1 MNPIQYRIEIEQDHI
16 PVRGNAIASGDDATD
31 KKIEDEI
38 IERLDNGDTWAWCSV
53 CVVAEAGGVEGRA
66 YLGACSYKD
75 EADFRAGGYY
85 EQMQAEAKDD
95 LLEQLRRAK
104 TTLEEIEV
112 EA

>member
-1 MNPIQYRIEIEQDHI
+1 MKIRYQIEIEQDDI
-16 PVRGNAIASGDDATD
+16 SVRGNAIASGDKATD
-31 KKIEDEI
+31 KAVEDEI

-75 EADFRAGGYY
+75 EEDFRRGGYY
-85 EQMQAEAKDD
+85 EQMQEEAKED
-95 LLEQLRRAK
+95 LIAQLVRAK
-104 TTLEEIEV
+104 KTLEEIEA